1 MENKKPKKE
10 TKLSIEEIVSQG
22 FDGIKEKLTGIEKR
36 LDDNDKKIETITTGK
51 DERFKEGVKVEDIKS
66 AEAGREG
73 VDKRIVKIVDDI
85 LGKDFGIEFGKA
97 EGLGMKLTIIVP
109 ERLSLVP
116 NSERPTK
123 DEQGKYK
130 RDPNDRIIN
139 EVYKPQ
145 DRRSRSMATGS
156 DFGIVR
162 KHCEKVLANIVST
175 YNKLHKPL
183 PEFKITRYN

>member
-1 MENKKPKKE
+1 MENKKPK
-10 TKLSIEEIVSQG
+10 T
-22 FDGIKEKLTGIEKR
+22 IKKDVNEKLLEKIELLVKKV
-36 LDDNDKKIETITTGK
+36 DEQDKKIERLTTGK
-51 DERFKEGVKVEDIKS
+51 DERFKSEAKLEDIKS
-66 AEAGREG
+66 AEVGREG
-73 VDKRIVKIVDDI
+73 VDERIVKIVDDI

-97 EGLGMKLTIIVP
+97 EGLGMKLTIIIP
-109 ERLSLVP
+109 ERLSLIA
-116 NSERPTK
+116 NTERPIK

-130 RDPNDRIIN
+130 RDANERIMN

-156 DFGIVR
+156 DFGVIR
-162 KHCEKVLANIVST
+162 KHCEMVLANIIST